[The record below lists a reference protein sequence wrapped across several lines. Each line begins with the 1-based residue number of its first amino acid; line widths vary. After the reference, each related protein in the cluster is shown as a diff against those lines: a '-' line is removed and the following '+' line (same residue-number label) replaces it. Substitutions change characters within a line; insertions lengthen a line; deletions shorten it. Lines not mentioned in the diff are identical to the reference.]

1 VNATTSYI
9 NHFRPIYEFRATI
22 FWMVAFVVLPFTGMP
37 YGWAFGLAALMP
49 LLFRGRQVWKALR
62 FRMAI
67 STKWLSTL
75 PVTRL
80 LGVQKKM
87 RAEKNSMFLGTGFEW
102 TQKHCQI
109 AHDILRMPTTDI
121 PGLPKWLDRSKTGRK
136 IEEAIEKIFAPA
148 DSIRDREP
156 QGVSWIHGME
166 PDKSVVPFHYKAMGA
181 HTAVGGTTGA
191 GKTRT
196 YEVISTQVI
205 HLGDVLIIID
215 PKNDKD
221 WKARVERECER
232 ARRKFLYF
240 SQAKPSG
247 SIRLNPLENWSQP
260 SEIPG
265 RIAQLMEEGP
275 FRDFAFLFIDRA
287 VKGELYVGDKP
298 NLRSILKYAQAGVA
312 KLLERSLERFFRD
325 AGLANWNELVAT
337 TKTQIGGKPG
347 STSDVDAMVLLYN
360 ERYAHENHGHEA
372 IDGLIATHT
381 HDRDHYTRVIASVMP
396 LLQMLATGETGLMLA
411 PKVDDFDDEREI
423 WDIDRIIKQ
432 KAVLYMGFDS
442 LSNSIVQKAIASL
455 VLADVAAV
463 CGAIYN
469 FYKENPDVVLI
480 IDEVAEAINEQVIQI
495 LNKGRGAGF
504 KAFVAF
510 QTRSDVEAKLGNAAK
525 MLQVLGNLNNQIIL
539 RLEDTDTAQWFSD
552 KVGETAIR
560 YIQISGST
568 SRGSEGHIGEFNGG
582 ITRSLALEKVPL
594 IPTALIQR
602 LPNLQYFMRISGGAV
617 YQGRIPILQG

>member
-1 VNATTSYI
+1 MNAATSYI
-9 NHFRPIYEFRATI
+9 NHFRPIYEFRAWVLWSI
-22 FWMVAFVVLPFTGMP
+22 ALFALPFSGMP
-37 YGWAFGLAALMP
+37 YWWAFALVALAAALW
-49 LLFRGRQVWKALR
+49 RGRAVWKALS

-67 STKWLSTL
+67 STKWLSTM
-75 PVTRL
+75 PVARL
-80 LGVQKKM
+80 LRVQKQM
-87 RAEKNSMFLGTGFEW
+87 REDRNSMYLGTGFEW

-121 PGLPKWLDRSKTGRK
+121 PGLPKWLGKTKRGRQ
-136 IEEAIEKIFAPA
+136 IESAIEKVFAPK

-166 PDKSVVPFHYKAMGA
+166 PAKAAVPFHYKAMNA

-196 YEVISTQVI
+196 YEVIATQVI
-205 HLGDVLIIID
+205 HLGDVLIMID

-221 WKARVERECER
+221 CKARVEREC
-232 ARRKFLYF
+232 ARTGRKFLYW
-240 SQAKPSG
+240 SQAKPLE

-260 SEIPG
+260 SEIAG

-298 NLRSILKYAQAGVA
+298 NLRSILKYAQGGVGI
-312 KLLERSLERFFRD
+312 LLERSLQRFFVEN
-325 AGLANWNELVAT
+325 GLTNWEELVAT
-337 TKTQIGGKPG
+337 TITQIGGRPG
-347 STSDVDAMVLLYN
+347 TVGPVDAMAMLYN
-360 ERYAHENHGHEA
+360 ERYARHDRGHES
-372 IDGLIATHT
+372 IDGLIATHM

-411 PKVDDFDDEREI
+411 PKVEDFEDEREI

-442 LSNSIVQKAIASL
+442 LSNAIVQKAIASM

-469 FYKENPDVVLI
+469 FYKETPEVVLI
-480 IDEVAEAINEQVIQI
+480 IDEVGEAINEQVIQI

-510 QTRSDVEAKLGNAAK
+510 QTRADLEAKLGNAAK

-552 KVGETAIR
+552 KVGETIIR
-560 YIQISGST
+560 NIQISGGT
-568 SRGSEGHIGEFNGG
+568 SRGSEGHLGEFNGSV
-582 ITRSLALEKVPL
+582 TRSLQQETAPL

>member
-1 VNATTSYI
+1 MNAVSPYI
-9 NHFRPIYEFRATI
+9 NHFRPVYEIRATI
-22 FWMVAFVVLPFTGMP
+22 FWFVALVFLPFSGMP
-37 YGWAFGLAALMP
+37 YGWAFALAMLVP
-49 LLFRGRQVWKALR
+49 LVLRSTQVWKAMR

-67 STKWLSTL
+67 STKWLTTL
-75 PVTRL
+75 PVSRL
-80 LGVQKKM
+80 LEIQKRM
-87 RAEKNSMFLGTGFEW
+87 RAESNSMYLGMGFEW

-121 PGLPKWLDRSKTGRK
+121 PGLPRWLGKTRRGRE
-136 IEEAIEKIFAPA
+136 IEAAIEKVFAPA
-148 DSIRDREP
+148 DSIRDHMP
-156 QGVSWIHGME
+156 QGASWIHGME
-166 PDKSVVPFHYKAMGA
+166 PKKDWVPFHYKALSG
-181 HTAVGGTTGA
+181 HTAIGGTTGS

-205 HLGDVLIIID
+205 HGGDVLIIVD

-221 WKARVERECER
+221 WKARVEREC
-232 ARRKFLYF
+232 ARTGRKFLYF
-240 SQAKPSG
+240 NQAKPLE

-287 VKGELYVGDKP
+287 VKGELYIGDKP

-312 KLLERSLERFFRD
+312 KLLERSLERFFRER
-325 AGLANWNELVAT
+325 GLDNWEQLVAT
-337 TKTQIGGKPG
+337 TVTQIGGRPG
-347 STSDVDAMVLLYN
+347 STSPVDAMVLLYN
-360 ERYAHENHGHEA
+360 ERYAHNDLGHEA

-411 PKVDDFDDEREI
+411 PKVEDFEDEREI

-469 FYKENPDVVLI
+469 FYKETPEVVLK

-510 QTRSDVEAKLGNAAK
+510 QTRSDLEAKLGNASK

-539 RLEDTDTAQWFSD
+539 RLEDSDTAQWFSD

-560 YIQISGST
+560 NIQVSGGT
-568 SRGSEGHIGEFNGG
+568 SRGSEGHIGEFNGT
-582 ITRSLALEKVPL
+582 ITRSLQLEKVPL
-594 IPTALIQR
+594 IPVALIQR